1 MFDTYITLIYILRV
15 HTEWKLLTRLPAVLL
30 SDIEM
35 LIVFL
40 LLGLVFSHLHL
51 QNMYFAFI
59 DFCFAPLIRCL
70 SVENHIPPDDPA
82 WCHEHTSESSVQCC
96 QEDFCN
102 TKDNYAGP
110 FPGENNKKP
119 NCSILLEL
127 VLLQLQKF

>member
-1 MFDTYITLIYILRV
+1 
-15 HTEWKLLTRLPAVLL
+15 
-30 SDIEM
+30 M

-96 QEDFCN
+96 EEDFCN

-110 FPGENNKKP
+110 LPGENNKKP

-127 VLLQLQKF
+127 VLPTTTTKILNCMKSSIETNNKKNNYGIQVKADV